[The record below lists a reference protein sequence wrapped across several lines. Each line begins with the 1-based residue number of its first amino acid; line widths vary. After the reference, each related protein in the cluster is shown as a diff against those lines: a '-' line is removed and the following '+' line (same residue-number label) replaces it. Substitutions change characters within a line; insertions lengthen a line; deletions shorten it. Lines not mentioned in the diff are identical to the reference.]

1 MRYVVTFS
9 IAQSIYTGIIVSNP
23 ENSTMKNGHTLYTCN
38 VACSEGSLVTW
49 IANGKPL
56 QYLPQIKFSARNN
69 YLTVCNSEGT
79 NNVDPVYTEYLEI
92 EVAKA
97 FSIQLQ
103 CVSIF
108 HCNTGS
114 EDCTSSTCFSR
125 VAHLISMF
133 PTSFSLDMI
142 SGELHDEFVC
152 LISHADQQ
160 PGVHIGLFS
169 VNSTTQV
176 FSTEETSKK

>member
-1 MRYVVTFS
+1 M
-9 IAQSIYTGIIVSNP
+9 GNP
-23 ENSTMKNGHTLYTCN
+23 ENSTMTNGHSLHTCN

-56 QYLPQIKFSARNN
+56 QFFPQIKFSARNN
-69 YLTVCNSEGT
+69 YLTACDSEGT
-79 NNVDPVYTEYLEI
+79 NNASVMDPVYIEYLEI
-92 EVAKA
+92 GVATA
-97 FSIQLQ
+97 FTIQLQ

-108 HCNTGS
+108 HCYTGS

-125 VAHLISMF
+125 VAHLISML
-133 PTSFSLDMI
+133 PNMI
-142 SGELHDEFVC
+142 SVELHDEFVH
-152 LISHADQQ
+152 LFSHADQQ

-176 FSTEETSKK
+176 FYKKKTGKK